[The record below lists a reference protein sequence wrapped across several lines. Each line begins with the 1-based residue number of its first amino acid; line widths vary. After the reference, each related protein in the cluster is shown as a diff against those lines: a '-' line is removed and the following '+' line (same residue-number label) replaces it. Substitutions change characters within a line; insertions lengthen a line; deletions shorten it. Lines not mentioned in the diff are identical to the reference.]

1 MGDLMAEEYKYSA
14 EATFRGFRAQT
25 LYILNRIITD
35 NEKFDYRLEGHEDLD
50 IWSDKDVK
58 ELIQVKCY
66 YSHDLILSDF
76 EPEKESSFFRRSV
89 NRFNDGLNPKTNV
102 ISFGNIGPE
111 LKNGFMGN
119 GKERESIINK
129 FKSKGYN
136 RSEIDLIFQNI
147 KIIKV
152 NEAELEEEIINY
164 LKENHGGFDP
174 DITFDLLMNWI
185 YQLSEQSELVNKID
199 LVQRLTNIAS
209 FLSELSTFLEE
220 IGLSVKQ
227 LEAPEDFSIEK
238 LEEEFY
244 AGSHARYEHI
254 IADLDAKRSA
264 KLDEIKQ
271 KFELNN
277 VIIIHGASGQGK
289 STLAYRF
296 LHENYP
302 NSLTYQIKSKER
314 DALKIIRTLNAI
326 SKSIDDHIAIFIDV
340 EPTDNV
346 WQEIV
351 KEISRYPKFDILVT
365 IREEDWNRSSLSS
378 VDLFYSEMELS
389 LNKEEAEEIYE
400 NLTLKK
406 TDVDFINFEESW
418 SKFGGSGPLL
428 EFVYL
433 ITQGETLRNR
443 LEQQV
448 ERIRDE
454 AHQLGEIERLDFLR
468 IASIIGMYGCRSDL
482 KSLKSEI
489 KLKDPTHVVKIF
501 QEEYLLRGESSGKYI
516 GSLHPIRS
524 KILSEILTDP
534 VLEPI
539 EENVKICLSVI
550 NEKDVKTFL
559 VNIFNEFG
567 ANNEILNDINSHVPG
582 SWVDYGLIIE
592 SLLWLGAKNYLE
604 LNEDVVNEAHAKFGF
619 NWSLFLIPDL
629 SNAMQGEVHDIID
642 TELVSNEYKKDA
654 KNLRS
659 RLSDRTSIYTFLKKW
674 LSESHIPLKKPQTE
688 NEFSNLGLSL
698 FWFDR
703 LNVKKEIDF
712 SEYSFEY
719 FNSLPLNAIADFML
733 GLQYFDPKND
743 IIEEYLPK
751 IVERIKREFLVPSID
766 DDGERIMLHC
776 IIDITEVNKMSGSKD
791 PFNDFIMDRLN
802 LIRKLY
808 PQRKKFASKGFGNEL
823 FLFKMDFDGTKKD
836 IPIYNMPLDWLTQI
850 NANFHQLAEHKFRP
864 DRWEEYINHIVQCR
878 VNCLDLVKRIID
890 NLQIFFRRSGK
901 LNILQLNSLN
911 DYWDDSNLKLE
922 KLPFPKS
929 SVDSLKLK
937 KHKLDEK
944 ESSISKLDI
953 YSKFYGDFTFNF
965 RNFLM
970 QGLHV
975 IVLQTRSKGKSNDEI
990 EIIKN
995 QLNKAGFRTDF
1006 NDLSIMNLYDSYKNL
1021 LAFQGVFKDLFGK
1034 FVIDYDLNDLEEQEK
1049 LFYGL
1054 LAELW
1059 RIFAEEG
1066 YEKNK
1071 KIVKRAKNE
1080 FKKERDSLSN
1090 DIITLLEKDGINVE
1104 LNSIYIDYNKENYLI
1119 CNVSNPSQIEETLIK
1134 IINILNN
1141 NFNGV
1146 LWTDLKKLFL
1156 NIEFEFFRIIILV
1169 QNRLLLPISNN
1180 IPLFKVLGNIGEI
1193 DFMVLN
1199 PQPLNEKIEALNINK
1214 WQDEIPRISELDK
1227 AFKIEELQQLMYHLK
1242 QLADLDLDDLG
1253 FEITQNYVYKVSKTM
1268 SERYQEV
1275 LDSLK
1280 MSIELFGED
1289 IKSLEEINEDHPID
1303 NSVIETKK
1311 ADLEFLV
1318 GIKDKLLPEGH
1329 DGSEKIDIS
1338 IKLEDID
1345 DWFNRVQDSKK
1356 DIYLTYLYFTNQL
1369 ISEYVSN
1376 Y

>member
-1 MGDLMAEEYKYSA
+1 MAEEYKYSA

-66 YSHDLILSDF
+66 YSHDLVLSDF

-89 NRFNDGLNPKTNV
+89 DRFNDGLSPKTNV

-119 GKERESIINK
+119 GKERESITNK
-129 FKSKGYN
+129 FKSKDYN
-136 RSEIDLIFQNI
+136 ESEIDLIFQNI

-152 NEAELEEEIINY
+152 NEAELKEEIFNY
-164 LKENHGGFDP
+164 LKENHCGFDP
-174 DITFDLLMNWI
+174 AITFDLLMNWI
-185 YQLSEQSELVNKID
+185 YQLSERSESVNKVD
-199 LVQRLTNIAS
+199 LVQRLNNIAS

-220 IGLSVKQ
+220 FGLSVKQ
-227 LEAPEDFSIEK
+227 LEAQEDFSFEK

-254 IADLDAKRSA
+254 IADLDAKRSD

-271 KFELNN
+271 KFKLNN
-277 VIIIHGASGQGK
+277 VLIIHGASGQGK

-351 KEISRYPKFDILVT
+351 KEISRYQKFDILVT

-389 LNKEEAEEIYE
+389 LNKEEAEKIYE
-400 NLTLKK
+400 NLTIKK

-418 SKFGGSGPLL
+418 SEFGGSGPLL

-448 ERIRDE
+448 ERIREE

-468 IASIIGMYGCRSDL
+468 IVSIIGMYGCRSNL

-489 KLKDPTHVVKIF
+489 KLKDPTHIVKIF

-516 GSLHPIRS
+516 GALHPIRS

-534 VLEPI
+534 DLESI

-550 NEKDVKTFL
+550 NEEDVKTFL

-567 ANNEILNDINSHVPG
+567 ANTEILNDIYSHVPV
-582 SWVDYGLIIE
+582 SWVDYGLVIE

-619 NWSLFLIPDL
+619 NWSSFLMPDL
-629 SNAMQGEVHDIID
+629 SNAMQREMHDIID
-642 TELVSNEYKKDA
+642 TELVSNEYKEDA
-654 KNLRS
+654 KNLRNK
-659 RLSDRTSIYTFLKKW
+659 LSDRTSIYTFLNKW
-674 LSESHIPLKKPQTE
+674 LSESPIPLKKPQTE

-703 LNVKKEIDF
+703 LNIKKGIDF

-719 FNSLPLNAIADFML
+719 FNSLPLDAVADFML
-733 GLQYFDPKND
+733 GLQYFDPKSN

-751 IVERIKREFLVPSID
+751 IVERVKREFLVPSID

-776 IIDITEVNKMSGSKD
+776 IIDINEVNKMSGSKD
-791 PFNDFIMDRLN
+791 PFNYFIMDRLN

-808 PQRKKFASKGFGNEL
+808 PQRKKFASKGYGNEI
-823 FLFKMDFDGTKKD
+823 FLFKMDFDGTEKD

-850 NANFHQLAEHKFRP
+850 NANFHQLAEHEFRP
-864 DRWEEYINHIVQCR
+864 DRWEDYINYIVQCR
-878 VNCLDLVKRIID
+878 VNSLDLVKRIIN

-911 DYWDDSNLKLE
+911 DYWDDSKLNLE

-937 KHKLDEK
+937 KDKLDEK

-953 YSKFYGDFTFNF
+953 YSKVYGDFIFNF
-965 RNFLM
+965 RNFLI

-1021 LAFQGVFKDLFGK
+1021 LTFQRIFKDLFGK
-1034 FVIDYDLNDLEEQEK
+1034 FVIDYDLDDLEEQEK

-1054 LAELW
+1054 LTELW
-1059 RIFAEEG
+1059 RIFTKEG

-1071 KIVKRAKNE
+1071 KIIKRAKNE
-1080 FKKERDSLSN
+1080 FKKERDNLSN
-1090 DIITLLEKDGINVE
+1090 DIITLLEKEGINVE

-1134 IINILNN
+1134 IINILNK

-1156 NIEFEFFRIIILV
+1156 DIEFEFFRVIILV

-1193 DFMVLN
+1193 DIVVLN
-1199 PQPLNEKIEALNINK
+1199 PKPLNEKIEALNINK
-1214 WQDEIPRISELDK
+1214 WQDEIPRILELDK

-1253 FEITQNYVYKVSKTM
+1253 YEITQDYVYKVSKAM

-1280 MSIELFGED
+1280 MSLELFGED

-1303 NSVIETKK
+1303 NGVVETKK

-1318 GIKDKLLPEGH
+1318 KIKDKLLPEEH
-1329 DGSEKIDIS
+1329 DNSEKIDIS

-1356 DIYLTYLYFTNQL
+1356 DVYVTYLYFTNQL
-1369 ISEYVSN
+1369 IADYASN
-1376 Y
+1376 S

>member
-1 MGDLMAEEYKYSA
+1 MAEEYKYSA

-25 LYILNRIITD
+25 LYILNRIITG

-50 IWSDKDVK
+50 IWSDKDVI
-58 ELIQVKCY
+58 ELVQVKCY
-66 YSHDLILSDF
+66 YSHDLVLSDF
-76 EPEKESSFFRRSV
+76 EPEKQSSFFRRSV
-89 NRFNDGLNPKTNV
+89 DRFNDGLSPKTNV

-111 LKNGFMGN
+111 LKNGFRSTGT
-119 GKERESIINK
+119 ERNNIISK
-129 FKSKGYN
+129 LKSKGYKE
-136 RSEIDLIFQNI
+136 SEIDLIFQNI

-152 NEAELEEEIINY
+152 NEAEVEGEIFNY
-164 LKENHGGFDP
+164 LKENHCGFDP
-174 DITFDLLMNWI
+174 DTTFDLLMNWM
-185 YQLSEQSELVNKID
+185 YQLSESSELVNKID
-199 LVQRLTNIAS
+199 LVKRLNIIAS

-220 IGLSVKQ
+220 FGLSVKQ
-227 LEAPEDFSIEK
+227 LEAPEDYSLEK

-254 IADLDAKRSA
+254 IADLDAKRSD
-264 KLDEIKQ
+264 KLDEMKQ

-277 VIIIHGASGQGK
+277 VLIMHGASGQGK

-346 WQEIV
+346 WHEIV
-351 KEISRYPKFDILVT
+351 KEISRYQKFDILVT

-400 NLTLKK
+400 NLTIKK

-443 LEQQV
+443 LEQQI
-448 ERIRDE
+448 ERIREE
-454 AHQLGEIERLDFLR
+454 AHQLGEIEQLDFLR
-468 IASIIGMYGCRSDL
+468 IVSIIGMYGCRSDL

-501 QEEYLLRGESSGKYI
+501 QEEYLLREESSGKYI
-516 GSLHPIRS
+516 EALHPIRS

-550 NEKDVKTFL
+550 NEEDIKTFL
-559 VNIFNEFG
+559 VNTFIEFG
-567 ANNEILNDINSHVPG
+567 VNNEILNDIYSHVPV
-582 SWVDYGLIIE
+582 SWVDYGLVIE
-592 SLLWLGAKNYLE
+592 SLLWLGVKNYLE
-604 LNEDVVNEAHAKFGF
+604 LNEDVINEAHEKFGF

-629 SNAMQGEVHDIID
+629 SNAMQGGMHDIID
-642 TELVSNEYKKDA
+642 TELVSDEYKEDA
-654 KNLRS
+654 KNLRNK
-659 RLSDRTSIYTFLKKW
+659 LSDRTSIYTFLKKW
-674 LSESHIPLKKPQTE
+674 LIESPIPLKIPQTE
-688 NEFSNLGLSL
+688 IDFSNWGLSL

-703 LNVKKEIDF
+703 LNIKKEIDF
-712 SEYSFEY
+712 SEYSFEC
-719 FNSLPLNAIADFML
+719 FNSLPLNGIADFML
-733 GLQYFDPKND
+733 GLQYFNPKSN

-751 IVERIKREFLVPSID
+751 IVERIKKELLVPSID

-776 IIDITEVNKMSGSKD
+776 IIDITEVNKMFGSKD

-808 PQRKKFASKGFGNEL
+808 PKRKNFASKGYGNEL

-836 IPIYNMPLDWLTQI
+836 MPIYNLPLDWLIQI
-850 NANFHQLAEHKFRP
+850 NANFHQLVEHKFRP
-864 DRWEEYINHIVQCR
+864 DKWEEYINYVVQCR
-878 VNCLDLVKRIID
+878 INCLDLVKRITD

-901 LNILQLNSLN
+901 INFLQLNSLN
-911 DYWDDSNLKLE
+911 DFWDDSKLNLE

-929 SVDSLKLK
+929 SVDFLQLK
-937 KHKLDEK
+937 KHKLDEQPT
-944 ESSISKLDI
+944 ISKFDI
-953 YSKFYGDFTFNF
+953 YSKVYGEFIFNF
-965 RNFLM
+965 RNFLV

-995 QLNKAGFRTDF
+995 QLNEAGFRTDF
-1006 NDLSIMNLYDSYKNL
+1006 NDLSIVNLYDSYKNL
-1021 LAFQGVFKDLFGK
+1021 LTFQRVFKDLFGK
-1034 FVIDYDLNDLEEQEK
+1034 FVIDYDLDDLEEQEK
-1049 LFYGL
+1049 FSYGL
-1054 LAELW
+1054 LTELW
-1059 RIFAEEG
+1059 RIFAKEG

-1071 KIVKRAKNE
+1071 KIIKRAKNE
-1080 FKKERDSLSN
+1080 FKKERDSLFN
-1090 DIITLLEKDGINVE
+1090 DIITLLEKEGINVE

-1119 CNVSNPSQIEETLIK
+1119 CNVSNPSKIEETLLK
-1134 IINILNN
+1134 IISTLNN
-1141 NFNGV
+1141 NLKNV

-1156 NIEFEFFRIIILV
+1156 DIEFEFFKVIILV
-1169 QNRLLLPISNN
+1169 QNRVLLPVSND
-1180 IPLFKVLGNIGEI
+1180 IPLFKVLGNIEEI
-1193 DFMVLN
+1193 DILVFN
-1199 PQPLNEKIEALNINK
+1199 PKPLYKKIEALDINK
-1214 WQDEIPRISELDK
+1214 WQDEIPRILELDK
-1227 AFKIEELQQLMYHLK
+1227 GLRVEELLQLMYHLK

-1253 FEITQNYVYKVSKTM
+1253 FEITQDYAYKVSETM
-1268 SERYQEV
+1268 SETYQEV
-1275 LDSLK
+1275 LDSLT
-1280 MSIELFGED
+1280 MSFELFSED
-1289 IKSLEEINEDHPID
+1289 MKRLEEINEEHPID
-1303 NSVIETKK
+1303 NSVLDTKK
-1311 ADLEFLV
+1311 ADLEFLI
-1318 GIKDKLLPEGH
+1318 GIKDKLLPEEC
-1329 DGSEKIDIS
+1329 DGSGKIDIS

-1345 DWFNRVQDSKK
+1345 DWYNRVQDSKK
-1356 DIYLTYLYFTNQL
+1356 DIYVTYLHFTNQL

-1376 Y
+1376 S

>member
-1 MGDLMAEEYKYSA
+1 MAEEYQYSA

-50 IWSDKDVK
+50 ILSDKDVE

-66 YSHDLILSDF
+66 YSHDLVLSDF

-89 NRFNDGLNPKTNV
+89 DRFNDGLSPKTNV

-119 GKERESIINK
+119 GKERESITNK

-136 RSEIDLIFQNI
+136 ESEIDLIFQNI

-152 NEAELEEEIINY
+152 SEAELEEEVFNY
-164 LKENHGGFDP
+164 LKENHCGFDP

-185 YQLSEQSELVNKID
+185 YQLSERSELVNKVD
-199 LVQRLTNIAS
+199 LVQRLNNIAS

-220 IGLSVKQ
+220 FGLSVKQ
-227 LEAPEDFSIEK
+227 LEAPEDFSLERLEK
-238 LEEEFY
+238 EFY
-244 AGSHARYEHI
+244 AGTHARYEHI
-254 IADLDAKRSA
+254 IADLDAKRSD

-277 VIIIHGASGQGK
+277 VLIIHGASGQGK

-314 DALKIIRTLNAI
+314 DAFKIIRTLNAI
-326 SKSIDDHIAIFIDV
+326 SKSIDDHIAVFIDV

-351 KEISRYPKFDILVT
+351 KEISRYQKFDILVT

-389 LNKEEAEEIYE
+389 LNKEEAEEIYK
-400 NLTLKK
+400 NLTLKN
-406 TDVDFINFEESW
+406 TDVEFINFEESW

-448 ERIRDE
+448 ERIREE
-454 AHQLGEIERLDFLR
+454 AHKLGEIERLDFLR
-468 IASIIGMYGCRSDL
+468 IVSIIGMYGCRSDL

-489 KLKDPTHVVKIF
+489 KLKYPNHVVKIF
-501 QEEYLLRGESSGKYI
+501 QEEYLLRGESNGKYI
-516 GSLHPIRS
+516 GALHPIRS

-550 NEKDVKTFL
+550 NEEDLKTFL

-567 ANNEILNDINSHVPG
+567 ANTEILNDVYSHVPG

-604 LNEDVVNEAHAKFGF
+604 LNEDVVNEAYGKFGF
-619 NWSLFLIPDL
+619 NWSLFIIPDL
-629 SNAMQGEVHDIID
+629 SNAMQGEMHDIMD
-642 TELVSNEYKKDA
+642 TELVSDEYKEDA
-654 KNLRS
+654 KNLRN

-674 LSESHIPLKKPQTE
+674 LSESPIPLKKPQTE
-688 NEFSNLGLSL
+688 TEFSNLGLSL

-703 LNVKKEIDF
+703 LNIKKEIDF
-712 SEYSFEY
+712 SKYSFEC
-719 FNSLPLNAIADFML
+719 FNSLHLDGIADFML
-733 GLQYFDPKND
+733 GLQHFDPKNN
-743 IIEEYLPK
+743 IIGEYLPK
-751 IVERIKREFLVPSID
+751 IVERLKREFLVPSID

-776 IIDITEVNKMSGSKD
+776 IIDITEVNKMSDSKD

-808 PQRKKFASKGFGNEL
+808 PQRKKFASKGYGNEI

-836 IPIYNMPLDWLTQI
+836 IPIHNMPLDWLTQI
-850 NANFHQLAEHKFRP
+850 NANFHQLAEHEFRP
-864 DRWEEYINHIVQCR
+864 DRWEDYINYIIQCR
-878 VNCLDLVKRIID
+878 VNCLGLVKKIID

-911 DYWDDSNLKLE
+911 DYWDDSKLKLE
-922 KLPFPKS
+922 RLPFPKS

-937 KHKLDEK
+937 KDKLDEK

-953 YSKFYGDFTFNF
+953 YSKFYGDFIFNF

-1021 LAFQGVFKDLFGK
+1021 LTFQGVFKDLFGK
-1034 FVIDYDLNDLEEQEK
+1034 FVIDYDLDDLEEQEK

-1054 LAELW
+1054 LTELW
-1059 RIFAEEG
+1059 RIFAKEG
-1066 YEKNK
+1066 YGKNK
-1071 KIVKRAKNE
+1071 KIIKKAKNE
-1080 FKKERDSLSN
+1080 FEKERDNLSN
-1090 DIITLLEKDGINVE
+1090 DIIDLLEKDGINVE
-1104 LNSIYIDYNKENYLI
+1104 LDSIFVDYAKENYLI
-1119 CNVSNPSQIEETLIK
+1119 CNVSNPLQIEKTLLK
-1134 IINILNN
+1134 IINTLSNS
-1141 NFNGV
+1141 FNGV

-1156 NIEFEFFRIIILV
+1156 DIEFEYFRVIILV
-1169 QNRLLLPISNN
+1169 QNRLLLPVSIN
-1180 IPLFKVLGNIGEI
+1180 IPLFKVLSNSKELDI
-1193 DFMVLN
+1193 FVLN
-1199 PQPLNEKIEALNINK
+1199 PKPLNEKIEVLKINK
-1214 WQDEIPRISELDK
+1214 WQDEIPRILELDK
-1227 AFKIEELQQLMYHLK
+1227 AFKVEEVQQLIYHLK
-1242 QLADLDLDDLG
+1242 QLTDIKTDDLG
-1253 FEITQNYVYKVSKTM
+1253 FEITQEYANKVSVIL

-1275 LDSLK
+1275 LDFLTISVN
-1280 MSIELFGED
+1280 IFGED
-1289 IKSLEEINEDHPID
+1289 VQKMVELSKKHPID
-1303 NSVIETKK
+1303 DETFEVKK
-1311 ADLEFLV
+1311 KDLEFLIR
-1318 GIKDKLLPEGH
+1318 IKEGLLPEEASSSG
-1329 DGSEKIDIS
+1329 KIEVHVEL
-1338 IKLEDID
+1338 KDID
-1345 DWFNRVQDSKK
+1345 EWYNRVQDSKQG
-1356 DIYLTYLYFTNQL
+1356 IYAAYYHFSNQL
-1369 ISEYVSN
+1369 ISAYLGV
-1376 Y
+1376 

>member
-1 MGDLMAEEYKYSA
+1 MAEEYKYSA

-50 IWSDKDVK
+50 IWSDKDVI

-66 YSHDLILSDF
+66 YSHDLVLSDF

-89 NRFNDGLNPKTNV
+89 DRFNDGLSPKTNV

-111 LKNGFMGN
+111 LKNGFRSTGT
-119 GKERESIINK
+119 ERDNIISK
-129 FKSKGYN
+129 LKSKGYKE
-136 RSEIDLIFQNI
+136 SEIALIFQNI

-152 NEAELEEEIINY
+152 NEAELEEEIFNY
-164 LKENHGGFDP
+164 LKENHCGFDP

-185 YQLSEQSELVNKID
+185 YQLSERSELVNKVD
-199 LVQRLTNIAS
+199 LVQRLNNIAS

-220 IGLSVKQ
+220 FGLSVKQ
-227 LEAPEDFSIEK
+227 LEAPEDFSLEK

-254 IADLDAKRSA
+254 IADLDAKRSD

-351 KEISRYPKFDILVT
+351 KEISRYQKFDILVT

-378 VDLFYSEMELS
+378 VDLFYSEMELY

-400 NLTLKK
+400 NLTLKNEN
-406 TDVDFINFEESW
+406 VDFINFEESW

-443 LEQQV
+443 LEQQI
-448 ERIRDE
+448 ERIREE

-468 IASIIGMYGCRSDL
+468 IVSIIGMYGCRSDL

-501 QEEYLLRGESSGKYI
+501 QEEYLLREESSGKYI
-516 GSLHPIRS
+516 GALHPIRS

-539 EENVKICLSVI
+539 EENIDICLSVI
-550 NEKDVKTFL
+550 NEEDMKTFL
-559 VNIFNEFG
+559 VNIFIELG
-567 ANNEILNDINSHVPG
+567 VNNEILNDIYSHVPV
-582 SWVDYGLIIE
+582 SWIDYGLVIE

-604 LNEDVVNEAHAKFGF
+604 LNEDVVNEAHEKFGF

-629 SNAMQGEVHDIID
+629 SNAMQGKMHDIIG
-642 TELVSNEYKKDA
+642 TELVSDEYKEDV
-654 KNLRS
+654 KNLRNK
-659 RLSDRTSIYTFLKKW
+659 LSDRTSIYTFLKKW
-674 LSESHIPLKKPQTE
+674 LTESPIPLKKPQTE
-688 NEFSNLGLSL
+688 IEFLNLGLSL
-698 FWFDR
+698 FWFNR
-703 LNVKKEIDF
+703 LDIKKEIDF
-712 SEYSFEY
+712 SEYSFES
-719 FNSLPLNAIADFML
+719 FNSLPLNGIADFML
-733 GLQYFDPKND
+733 GLQYFDPESD

-751 IVERIKREFLVPSID
+751 IVERVKRELLIPSID

-776 IIDITEVNKMSGSKD
+776 IIDITEVNKMSASKD

-808 PQRKKFASKGFGNEL
+808 PQRKKFASKGYGNEL

-836 IPIYNMPLDWLTQI
+836 IPIYNIPLDWLTQI
-850 NANFHQLAEHKFRP
+850 NSNFHQLAEHKFRP
-864 DRWEEYINHIVQCR
+864 DRWEEYINYVVQCR
-878 VNCLDLVKRIID
+878 VNCLGLVKRIID

-911 DYWDDSNLKLE
+911 DYWDDSKLKLE
-922 KLPFPKS
+922 KVPFPKS
-929 SVDSLKLK
+929 SVDFLQLK

-944 ESSISKLDI
+944 ESTISKFDI
-953 YSKFYGDFTFNF
+953 YSKVYGDFVFNF
-965 RNFLM
+965 RNFLN

-975 IVLQTRSKGKSNDEI
+975 MVLQTRSKGKSNDEI

-995 QLNKAGFRTDF
+995 QLKEAGFRTDF

-1021 LAFQGVFKDLFGK
+1021 LTFQGVFKDLFGK
-1034 FVIDYDLNDLEEQEK
+1034 FVFDYDLDDLEEHEK

-1059 RIFAEEG
+1059 RIFAKEG

-1071 KIVKRAKNE
+1071 KIIKRAKNE

-1090 DIITLLEKDGINVE
+1090 DITTLLEKEGINVE

-1119 CNVSNPSQIEETLIK
+1119 CNVSNSSQIEETLLK

-1156 NIEFEFFRIIILV
+1156 DIEFEFFRVIILV
-1169 QNRLLLPISNN
+1169 QNRLLLPVSNN

-1193 DFMVLN
+1193 DIMVLN
-1199 PQPLNEKIEALNINK
+1199 PKPLNEKIEALNINK
-1214 WQDEIPRISELDK
+1214 WQDEIPRILELDK

-1253 FEITQNYVYKVSKTM
+1253 FEITQDYAYKVSKTM

-1280 MSIELFGED
+1280 MSIELFSED

-1303 NSVIETKK
+1303 NSVVETKK

-1318 GIKDKLLPEGH
+1318 GIKDKLLPEKYDNSG
-1329 DGSEKIDIS
+1329 KIDIS

-1345 DWFNRVQDSKK
+1345 NWFNRVQDSKK
-1356 DIYLTYLYFTNQL
+1356 DIYVTYLYFTNQL

-1376 Y
+1376 S

>member
-1 MGDLMAEEYKYSA
+1 MAEKYKYSA

-66 YSHDLILSDF
+66 YSHDLVLSDF

-89 NRFNDGLNPKTNV
+89 DRFNEGLSPKTNV

-119 GKERESIINK
+119 GKERESITNK
-129 FKSKGYN
+129 FKSKDYN
-136 RSEIDLIFQNI
+136 ESEIDLIFQNI

-152 NEAELEEEIINY
+152 NEAELKGEIFNY
-164 LKENHGGFDP
+164 LKENHCGFDP
-174 DITFDLLMNWI
+174 AITFDLLMNWI
-185 YQLSEQSELVNKID
+185 YQLSERSESVNKVD
-199 LVQRLTNIAS
+199 LVQRLNNIAS

-220 IGLSVKQ
+220 FGLSVKQ
-227 LEAPEDFSIEK
+227 LEAQEDFSLEK

-254 IADLDAKRSA
+254 IADLDAKRSD

-277 VIIIHGASGQGK
+277 VLIIHGASGQGK

-302 NSLTYQIKSKER
+302 NSLIYQIKSKER

-351 KEISRYPKFDILVT
+351 KEISRYQKFDILVT

-389 LNKEEAEEIYE
+389 LNKEEAEEIYG
-400 NLTLKK
+400 NLTIKT

-448 ERIRDE
+448 ERIREE
-454 AHQLGEIERLDFLR
+454 AQQLGEIERLDFLR
-468 IASIIGMYGCRSDL
+468 IVSIIGMYGCRSNL

-501 QEEYLLRGESSGKYI
+501 QEEYLLRGEISGKYI
-516 GSLHPIRS
+516 GALHPVRS

-550 NEKDVKTFL
+550 NEEDVKTFL

-567 ANNEILNDINSHVPG
+567 ANTEILNDIYSHVPV
-582 SWVDYGLIIE
+582 SWVDYGLVIE

-619 NWSLFLIPDL
+619 NWSLFLMPDL
-629 SNAMQGEVHDIID
+629 SNAMQGEMHDIID
-642 TELVSNEYKKDA
+642 TELVSNEYKEDA
-654 KNLRS
+654 KNLRNK
-659 RLSDRTSIYTFLKKW
+659 LSDRTSIYTLLKKW
-674 LSESHIPLKKPQTE
+674 LSESPIPLKKPQTE
-688 NEFSNLGLSL
+688 KEFSNLGLSL

-703 LNVKKEIDF
+703 LNIKKEIDF
-712 SEYSFEY
+712 SKYSFEY
-719 FNSLPLNAIADFML
+719 FNSLPLDAIADFML
-733 GLQYFDPKND
+733 GLQYFDPKSN
-743 IIEEYLPK
+743 IIEDYLPK
-751 IVERIKREFLVPSID
+751 IVERVKREFLVPSID

-776 IIDITEVNKMSGSKD
+776 IIDINEVNKMSGSKD
-791 PFNDFIMDRLN
+791 PFNYFIMDRLN

-808 PQRKKFASKGFGNEL
+808 PQRKKFASKGYGNEI
-823 FLFKMDFDGTKKD
+823 FLFKMDFDGTEKD
-836 IPIYNMPLDWLTQI
+836 IPIYNMPLDWLTQV
-850 NANFHQLAEHKFRP
+850 NANFHQLAEHGFRP
-864 DRWEEYINHIVQCR
+864 DRWGDYINYIVQCR

-911 DYWDDSNLKLE
+911 DYWDDSKLKLE

-937 KHKLDEK
+937 KDKLDEK

-953 YSKFYGDFTFNF
+953 YSKVYGDFTFNF

-1006 NDLSIMNLYDSYKNL
+1006 NDLSIMNLYDSYKSL
-1021 LAFQGVFKDLFGK
+1021 LTFQRIFKDLFGK
-1034 FVIDYDLNDLEEQEK
+1034 FVIDYDLDDLEEQEK

-1054 LAELW
+1054 LTELW
-1059 RIFAEEG
+1059 RIFTKEG

-1071 KIVKRAKNE
+1071 KIIKRAKNE
-1080 FKKERDSLSN
+1080 FKKERDNLSN
-1090 DIITLLEKDGINVE
+1090 DIITLLKKEGINVE

-1119 CNVSNPSQIEETLIK
+1119 CNVSSPSQIEETLIK
-1134 IINILNN
+1134 IINILNK

-1156 NIEFEFFRIIILV
+1156 DIEFEFFRVIILV
-1169 QNRLLLPISNN
+1169 QNRLLLPVSNN
-1180 IPLFKVLGNIGEI
+1180 IPLFKVLGNIEEI
-1193 DFMVLN
+1193 DIMVLN
-1199 PQPLNEKIEALNINK
+1199 PKPLNEKIEALNINK
-1214 WQDEIPRISELDK
+1214 WQDEIPRILELDK

-1253 FEITQNYVYKVSKTM
+1253 FEITQDYAYTVSKIM

-1275 LDSLK
+1275 LDYLK

-1289 IKSLEEINEDHPID
+1289 INSLEEINEDHPID
-1303 NSVIETKK
+1303 NSVVETKK
-1311 ADLEFLV
+1311 ADLEFLI
-1318 GIKDKLLPEGH
+1318 GIKDKLMPEEH

-1338 IKLEDID
+1338 VKLEDID

-1356 DIYLTYLYFTNQL
+1356 DVYVTYLYFTNQL
-1369 ISEYVSN
+1369 IVDYASN
-1376 Y
+1376 S